1 MKHTRVAS
9 YVPSPYSKNS
19 PSMKYKP
26 DIKKNSISGEA
37 SSKPSKPAQA
47 DSTSRPQSQH
57 GGHDILE
64 KKFSPILIDRKND
77 FTTSLYQLA
86 KGLDKDRQTYSKLY
100 RSRETQQQQ
109 PQVQQK
115 KITKPSSRQS
125 DKTPSYQCPTSKS
138 KKPDDYKSV
147 LNISNQASS
156 RISSRMIGHD
166 EQNESILQKVSDNL
180 LSTKRALAGTGDMS
194 GSKSKAKNT
203 PSHQKSLSNNF
214 FKGTQRTPVANESK
228 QITNFQPSANNL
240 SFNEVSSEKA
250 KTPDPRKADAHN
262 KSSNAGGG
270 NSFNDALAHK
280 LKIALQGLQGDL
292 QNAKHRRGLSSGQA
306 PIFIDQQIIAQE
318 RQEKV
323 KPIEF
328 VPQDPQQ
335 EQDDFYQ
342 QFFHSDKMTFDF
354 EKLIVSQRNKIP
366 NGSSTTSVTPTNK
379 PATAHTRTRS
389 IEDPNS
395 LLPTKASS
403 RWNTKRS
410 SVGDDVQTGG
420 REMFNLIEQ
429 ISDLDKTEF
438 EKEELRRY
446 LRG

>member
-1 MKHTRVAS
+1 MH
-9 YVPSPYSKNS
+9 SK
-19 PSMKYKP
+19 
-26 DIKKNSISGEA
+26 
-37 SSKPSKPAQA
+37 AQIH
-47 DSTSRPQSQH
+47 QN
-57 GGHDILE
+57 GHDILE

-86 KGLDKDRQTYSKLY
+86 KGLDKDKQTYSKLY
-100 RSRETQQQQ
+100 RSKETQQQQ
-109 PQVQQK
+109 LQQQQLQQK
-115 KITKPSSRQS
+115 KLTKPSSRQS
-125 DKTPSYQCPTSKS
+125 DKTPIYQCAPSKS
-138 KKPDDYKSV
+138 KKPDDYRSV
-147 LNISNQASS
+147 LNVSNQASS

-180 LSTKRALAGTGDMS
+180 LSTKRALGATGELSGTKTKT
-194 GSKSKAKNT
+194 KST
-203 PSHQKSLSNNF
+203 PGHQKSLSNNF
-214 FKGTQRTPVANESK
+214 FKGSQRTPLSNEGK
-228 QITNFQPSANNL
+228 QISNFQASASNL
-240 SFNEVSSEKA
+240 SFNEVSHEQA
-250 KTPDPRKADAHN
+250 KTPDQRKVEAN
-262 KSSNAGGG
+262 SKSSNAAGGS
-270 NSFNDALAHK
+270 SFNDALAQK
-280 LKIALQGLQGDL
+280 LKLALQGLQGDL
-292 QNAKHRRGLSSGQA
+292 QNAKHRRGLSSGQT
-306 PIFIDQQIIAQE
+306 PIFVEQHIVP
-318 RQEKV
+318 EKI

-342 QFFHSDKMTFDF
+342 QFFHSEKMTFDF
-354 EKLIVSQRNKIP
+354 EKLIVSQRNKP
-366 NGSSTTSVTPTNK
+366 QHGSSTTSVTPTNK